1 MGAES
6 DMNGRRDAERS
17 GVRPEVR
24 IHMSIVVGTLNRA
37 ALLERALRSLLGQH
51 YPGLLEILVVDN
63 GSTDDTSAVVSALAA
78 AEGGAHLRY
87 VREPRLGLS
96 VARNTGIAMATGP
109 IVAFLDDDSEADPDW
124 AARLLAIFHDDAGVG
139 AAGGKT
145 LVRWPDVKPRW
156 VATGMEGYYGRCDY
170 GNVRK
175 RLIFPEYPFGSNMA
189 ITRSLLIDIGGF
201 RTDLGARGT
210 NMMAGEET
218 DLFERLHARSVVVV
232 YEPSALVHHWAAPE
246 RLTRWWSLR
255 RAFKHGLSTSVMAFV
270 NLERSRRDSA
280 GGFVKAAGRSAMG
293 VVSTL
298 AACLGAGDP
307 ATVMSRGIYTAYWM
321 GFARGAFPHVLLGAR
336 AGQTDSSAPPI
347 V

>member
-1 MGAES
+1 MGADTTTHGHMGS
-6 DMNGRRDAERS
+6 ERS
-17 GVRPEVR
+17 DVCPEVR
-24 IHMSIVVGTLNRA
+24 IDMSIVVGTLNRA
-37 ALLERALRSLLGQH
+37 TLLERALRSLMAQH
-51 YPGLLEILVVDN
+51 HAGPLEVVVVDN
-63 GSTDDTSAVVSALAA
+63 GSTDETSAVVSRLAA
-78 AEGGAHLRY
+78 DTGSVHLRY
-87 VREPRLGLS
+87 VLEPRLGLS
-96 VARNTGIAMATGP
+96 IARNTGIAMATGP

-124 AARLLAIFHDDAGVG
+124 AARLLRIFHDDPGVG

-156 VATGMEGYYGRCDY
+156 VASGIEGYYGRCDY
-170 GNVRK
+170 GDVRK
-175 RLIFPEYPFGSNMA
+175 QLTFPQYPFGSNMA
-189 ITRSLLIDIGGF
+189 ITKSLLVAIGGF

-232 YEPSALVHHWAAPE
+232 YEPTALVHHWAAPE

-270 NLERSRRDSA
+270 NMKRSRRDSA
-280 GGFVKAAGRSAMG
+280 GGFVRAAGRTMMG
-293 VVSTL
+293 AVSTL
-298 AACLGAGDP
+298 AAYLGAGDP

-321 GFARGAFPHVLLGAR
+321 GFARGAFPHALLGAR
-336 AGQTDSSAPPI
+336 TGGTSSTAPPI